1 MKVLL
6 VLLVLWVYIFSR
18 KVKVKKTN
26 SNLKS
31 HRKYNKYNSK
41 NDCHLNN
48 QIDCTG
54 DCIWD
59 DINNTCRVKYNFAR
73 FKKKSLIKANG
84 LLPFKLL
91 KQKNN
96 DGGNLVIPNRK
107 YGNSK
112 MRAQNYFYIHDIAK
126 YKENE
131 EMQIYLD
138 LRTIIRLEY
147 GKELRAVIKHEKG
160 KFLISSIYCN

>member
-1 MKVLL
+1 MIYIKNKLLFIKMKVLL

-91 KQKNN
+91 KQKNQTSQK
-96 DGGNLVIPNRK
+96 DSIK
-107 YGNSK
+107 
-112 MRAQNYFYIHDIAK
+112 NYQK
-126 YKENE
+126 NTK
-131 EMQIYLD
+131 
-138 LRTIIRLEY
+138 
-147 GKELRAVIKHEKG
+147 
-160 KFLISSIYCN
+160 